1 MIGRRSILIFT
12 ALVFVQFAAAQKTW
26 KLISEKDGIYVYTQ
40 NLENSKFKA
49 VRAVCTVDCGV
60 AKLAYVLMDVS
71 NTRDWVY
78 ATKVCTLLKKM
89 SPTDIYYYS
98 EVELP
103 WPVSNRDFIIRIT
116 LTQDQKTKVA
126 RIVAENHPQYVPE
139 KKNVIRIPKSAGN
152 WILTPLGDGRTKV
165 EYVIH
170 VDPGGSVPAWL
181 VNMLADVGPY
191 SSFTKLKK
199 EVMKEKYNGVKL
211 DGISD

>member
-1 MIGRRSILIFT
+1 MIAGKSILFFA
-12 ALVFVQFAAAQKTW
+12 ALVLFHMASAQKKW
-26 KLISEKDGIYVYTQ
+26 KLISEKDGIYVYIQ

-60 AKLAYVLMDVS
+60 TKLSYVLMDVS
-71 NTRDWVY
+71 NTKDWVY
-78 ATKVCTLLKKM
+78 ATKICKLLKKM
-89 SPTDIYYYS
+89 SPTDIFYYS

-116 LTQDQKTKVA
+116 LTQDEKTKIA
-126 RIVAENHPQYVPE
+126 RIVAENHPEYVPE

-152 WILTPLGDGRTKV
+152 WTLTPLGDGRTKV

-170 VDPGGSVPAWL
+170 VDPGGSVPAWM
-181 VNMLADVGPY
+181 VNMLADVGPH

-199 EVMKEKYNGVKL
+199 EVKKEKYNGVKL

>member
-1 MIGRRSILIFT
+1 MFIRMSILVFM
-12 ALVFVQFAAAQKTW
+12 AMLLVHGAWAQKTW

-60 AKLAYVLMDVS
+60 SRVSYVLMDVS
-71 NTRDWVY
+71 NTKDWVY
-78 ATKVCTLLKKM
+78 ATKVCKLLKKM
-89 SPTDIYYYS
+89 SPTDIFYYS

-116 LTQDQKTKVA
+116 LTQDPKTKIA
-126 RIVAENHPQYVPE
+126 RIVAENHPEYVPE
-139 KKNVIRIPKSAGN
+139 KKSVVRIPKSSGN

-165 EYVIH
+165 EYIIH
-170 VDPGGSVPAWL
+170 VDPGGSVPAWM
-181 VNMLADVGPY
+181 VNMLADVGPH

-199 EVMKEKYNGVKL
+199 EVKKDKYNNVTL

>member
-1 MIGRRSILIFT
+1 MSILICLAMLLFYD
-12 ALVFVQFAAAQKTW
+12 AWAQKTW

-60 AKLAYVLMDVS
+60 SRVSYVLMDVS
-71 NTRDWVY
+71 NTKDWVY
-78 ATKVCTLLKKM
+78 ATKVCKLLKKI
-89 SPTDIYYYS
+89 SPTDIFYYS

-116 LTQDQKTKVA
+116 LTQDPKTKIA
-126 RIVAENHPQYVPE
+126 RIVAENHPEYVPE
-139 KKNVIRIPKSAGN
+139 KKNVVRIPKSSGN

-165 EYVIH
+165 EYIIH
-170 VDPGGSVPAWL
+170 VDPGGSVPAWM
-181 VNMLADVGPY
+181 VNMLADVGPH

-199 EVMKEKYNGVKL
+199 EVKKEKYDNVTL
-211 DGISD
+211 EGISD

>member
-1 MIGRRSILIFT
+1 MIGRRSILFLT
-12 ALVFVQFAAAQKTW
+12 ALVFVHAAIAQKTW

-40 NLENSKFKA
+40 DLKDSKFKA
-49 VRAVCTVDCGV
+49 VRAVCTVDCEV
-60 AKLAYVLMDVS
+60 AKLSYVLMDVS
-71 NTRDWVY
+71 NTKDWVY

-126 RIVAENHPQYVPE
+126 RIIAENHPQYVPE

-152 WILTPLGDGRTKV
+152 WTLTPMGQGRTKV

-181 VNMLADVGPY
+181 VNMLADIGPY

-199 EVMKEKYNGVKL
+199 EVKKEKYNGAKL

>member
-1 MIGRRSILIFT
+1 MIGSKWILF
-12 ALVFVQFAAAQKTW
+12 FVVMVLGHMTMAQKTW

-40 NLENSKFKA
+40 NLEHSRFKA

-60 AKLAYVLMDVS
+60 ARLSYVLMDVS

-78 ATKVCTLLKKM
+78 ATKVCKLLKKM

-116 LTQDQKTKVA
+116 LTQDEKTKIA
-126 RIVAENHPQYVPE
+126 RIVAENHPEFVPE

-152 WILTPLGDGRTKV
+152 WTLTPLGDGRTKV

-170 VDPGGSVPAWL
+170 VDPGGSVPAWM
-181 VNMLADVGPY
+181 VNMLADVGPH

-199 EVMKEKYNGVKL
+199 EVKKEKYNGVKL

>member
-1 MIGRRSILIFT
+1 MIGMRSILFFT
-12 ALVFVQFAAAQKTW
+12 ALAFAHVAIAQKTW
-26 KLISEKDGIYVYTQ
+26 KLISQKDGIYVYTQ
-40 NLENSKFKA
+40 DLEDSKFKA

-60 AKLAYVLMDVS
+60 AKLSYVLMDVS
-71 NTRDWVY
+71 NTKDWVY

-126 RIVAENHPQYVPE
+126 RIIAENHPQYVSE

-152 WILTPLGDGRTKV
+152 WTLTPMGQGRTKV

-181 VNMLADVGPY
+181 VNMLADIGPY

-199 EVMKEKYNGVKL
+199 EVKKEKYNGVKL
-211 DGISD
+211 DGITD

>member
-1 MIGRRSILIFT
+1 MIGRRSILLLS
-12 ALVFVQFAAAQKTW
+12 ALAFIHIATAQKTW
-26 KLISEKDGIYVYTQ
+26 KLIAEKDGIYVYTQ
-40 NLENSKFKA
+40 DLEDSKFKA

-60 AKLAYVLMDVS
+60 AKLSYVLMDVS
-71 NTRDWVY
+71 NTKDWVY

-116 LTQDQKTKVA
+116 LTQDEKTKVA
-126 RIVAENHPQYVPE
+126 RIIAENHPQYVPE
-139 KKNVIRIPKSAGN
+139 KKNVIRIPKSSGN
-152 WILTPLGDGRTKV
+152 WTLTPIGQGRTKV

-181 VNMLADVGPY
+181 VNILADVGPY

-199 EVMKEKYNGVKL
+199 EVKKEKYNGVKL
-211 DGISD
+211 DGIID

>member
-1 MIGRRSILIFT
+1 MIWSRSILLFT
-12 ALVFVQFAAAQKTW
+12 ALVLVHVAIAQKTW
-26 KLISEKDGIYVYTQ
+26 KLISEKDGIYVYSQ

-60 AKLAYVLMDVS
+60 SKLSYVLMDVS
-71 NTRDWVY
+71 NTKDWVY
-78 ATKVCTLLKKM
+78 ATKVCKLLKKM

-103 WPVSNRDFIIRIT
+103 WPVSNRDFTIRIT
-116 LTQDQKTKVA
+116 LTQDEKTKVA
-126 RIVAENHPQYVPE
+126 RIVAENHPNYVPE
-139 KKNVIRIPKSAGN
+139 NKGVIRIPKSAGN

-191 SSFTKLKK
+191 SSFSKLKK
-199 EVMKEKYNGVKL
+199 EVKKGKYNDVKL